1 MCDLSRIITSR
12 YHPLIR
18 HVMYSRLKLLLLTH
32 AQFAHA
38 LRVTLAIAFSL
49 VFYTFVPVPHSM
61 WGPVTV
67 AVVLMQPYAGVI
79 KQKGF
84 QRVGGTLLG
93 AILGLV
99 TVFLPQSLADFVP
112 VWMLTW
118 CFLLSLKSHGKN
130 TYIFFLAVMTLIIV
144 AYQGNSEQ
152 EVSVAMWRVTNIIIG
167 SLIAMAFSMLFP
179 IRAQYQWDQ
188 LFNNNLHDLRQL
200 YQAHASAHIPSIKI
214 LSRIKSQVNER
225 QIQMVSLLPNVQKEN
240 KKSAGHYK
248 AIVTIQSSMISLIE
262 QLIETHWSSDIGRRQ
277 LLAQTGLKA
286 YQQQIVQIL
295 NQLADHNHTALDLP
309 DVHQLKE
316 MALQIPQPKDSILL
330 GPYGYLWLTRQLVYR
345 LDELIVQLQLIQNTK
360 HKAISPL

>member
-1 MCDLSRIITSR
+1 
-12 YHPLIR
+12 
-18 HVMYSRLKLLLLTH
+18 MYLRFKNLLLTH

-49 VFYTFVPVPHSM
+49 VFYHFIPVPHSM

-67 AVVLMQPYAGVI
+67 TVVLMQPYAGVI

-99 TVFLPQSLADFVP
+99 TVFFPQNIADFVP
-112 VWMLTW
+112 IWMLTW

-152 EVSVAMWRVTNIIIG
+152 EVSVALWRVTNIIIG
-167 SLIAMAFSMLFP
+167 SLIAMSFSMLFP
-179 IRAQYQWDQ
+179 IRAKYSWDK
-188 LFNNNLHDLRQL
+188 LFNQNMHDLRQL
-200 YQAHASAHIPSIKI
+200 YQAHTSAHIPSIKT
-214 LSRIKSQVNER
+214 LARIKNQVNER
-225 QIQMVSLLPNVQKEN
+225 QIKMISLLANVQKEH

-262 QLIETHWSSDIGRRQ
+262 QLIETHWSSDIGRRK
-277 LLAQTGLKA
+277 LLEQTGLKN
-286 YQQQIVQIL
+286 YQQQIVLIL
-295 NQLADHNHTALDLP
+295 NQLADDKDLNIELP
-309 DVHQLKE
+309 DIQQLKQ
-316 MALQIPQPKDSILL
+316 MALQISQPKDSILL

-345 LDELIVQLQLIQNTK
+345 LDELIVQLKLIQNTK
-360 HKAISPL
+360 RYHHRDINRK